1 MLAVHHRVTPSK
13 FTQATCNL
21 FRYHLCCHF
30 KAINAGGTNLSLCSA
45 WKTNKGTGS
54 QESILISTQEDDF
67 GYDSVTDIFNDT
79 DEVDE
84 NGNEVD
90 ESKSKSSKQ
99 VAVASKQVGV
109 ASKKDGV
116 ASKQDGVASKKDDM
130 DDDDDDDKSVTTF
143 EDQDD
148 QSYEEEEEEFAK
160 KKKSKDKKINNK
172 SKLPASGKPVKKNGK
187 LVRIEKN

>member
-1 MLAVHHRVTPSK
+1 MLAVHHCLTPSK
-13 FTQATCNL
+13 FSQATCNI
-21 FRYHLCCHF
+21 FRYHLYCHF
-30 KAINAGGTNLSLCSA
+30 QAINAGGTNLSLCSA
-45 WKTNKGTGS
+45 WKTTKGTGS

-79 DEVDE
+79 DKVDE
-84 NGNEVD
+84 NGNKVD

-99 VAVASKQVGV
+99 VGVASKQVGVASKQVGV
-109 ASKKDGV
+109 ASKKD
-116 ASKQDGVASKKDDM
+116 DM
-130 DDDDDDDKSVTTF
+130 DDDDNDDKSVTTF

-187 LVRIEKN
+187 LVRVEKN